1 MRIVTLMPFVARY
14 DTMLVSSHLLVCHVH
29 EESDS
34 DKPTSRNRNHHA
46 VSHAVHSL
54 QRHGLDVRMSQL
66 FKVGEVRPGAV
77 RPPAA
82 PRPSLARPAAPR
94 PLGPKPPPP
103 NSTATLA
110 SVSDSTI
117 LEHLDKQ

>member
-1 MRIVTLMPFVARY
+1 MRVVTLMPFVACY
-14 DTMLVSSHLLVCHVH
+14 NTMLVSSHLLVCHGH
-29 EESDS
+29 EDS
-34 DKPTSRNRNHHA
+34 GTDKPTSRNGKHA

-66 FKVGEVRPGAV
+66 FKVGEARPGAV

-94 PLGPKPPPP
+94 LLGPKPPPP